1 MCSPC
6 RLYMAGTLSGLLLSR
21 QGYRSRKGAVDNA
34 VMARFP
40 PLSCAPMTGPCAVC
54 TLGRKVQQEGA
65 VQRWTWGYHTWEDS
79 VAKALLLIEHS
90 LSAGSTS
97 ERRSDHLAARPCTLA

>member
-1 MCSPC
+1 
-6 RLYMAGTLSGLLLSR
+6 MAGRPSGLLLSR

-34 VMARFP
+34 AMARFP
-40 PLSCAPMTGPCAVC
+40 PLSCAHDRSMLFARYG
-54 TLGRKVQQEGA
+54 GRLNRRVQQ
-65 VQRWTWGYHTWEDS
+65 VWTWGYHTWEDS

-97 ERRSDHLAARPCTLA
+97 ERRSYHLAARPCTLA

>member
-1 MCSPC
+1 MCPHD
-6 RLYMAGTLSGLLLSR
+6 
-21 QGYRSRKGAVDNA
+21 RSMCCLH
-34 VMARFP
+34 VMAEG
-40 PLSCAPMTGPCAVC
+40 STGEVVP
-54 TLGRKVQQEGA
+54 EGA
-65 VQRWTWGYHTWEDS
+65 VQVWTWGYHTWEDS